1 MISCCFVCHLDR
13 SVEAKK
19 IDGYIGLVNGSNE
32 QSKAKGQINEEG
44 EGEVAW
50 GVVGLTKSLHNFNI
64 N

>member
-1 MISCCFVCHLDR
+1 M
-13 SVEAKK
+13 EAKT
-19 IDGYIGLVNGSNE
+19 IDGYIGLVNGINE

-50 GVVGLTKSLHNFNI
+50 GVVGLTKSVHNFNI